1 MANIS
6 VQFYNN
12 LSDNRCM
19 EKILIP
25 VGDPVLCDIYQSTD
39 VMNPVLLVDIDK
51 IDITGCNYCII
62 SGFNRNYF
70 IRSIVPTSAKRVQ
83 VVCHVDVLSTYKDE
97 IRDCPLI
104 AARSTNNVNYYLEDT
119 MRLFNT
125 YSKNQYLYINGTE
138 ADSDLGVPS
147 NLILITA

>member
-19 EKILIP
+19 EKVLVP
-25 VGDPVLCDIYQSTD
+25 VGSPVPCDIYKSTD
-39 VMNPVLLVDIDK
+39 VMNPTLLVDTDK

-62 SGFNRNYF
+62 SGFARNYF

-83 VVCHVDVLSTYKDE
+83 VACHVDVLSTYKDE
-97 IRDCPLI
+97 IRNCPII

-119 MRLFNT
+119 MRLFNV

-138 ADSDLGVPS
+138 SDSDLGVPS